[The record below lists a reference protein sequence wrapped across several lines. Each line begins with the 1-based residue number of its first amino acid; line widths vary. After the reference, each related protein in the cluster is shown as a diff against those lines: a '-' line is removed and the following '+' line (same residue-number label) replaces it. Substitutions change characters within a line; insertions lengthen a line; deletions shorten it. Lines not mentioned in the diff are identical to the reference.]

1 MRKELQKKAENLK
14 QISHKAGRWKKI
26 VTVLACVVVFCT
38 TYALILPAIT
48 LESGEKLICTEE
60 SVSGHV
66 HNAECKDADGRI
78 QCGYADYV
86 IHTHDENCK
95 DADGNL
101 ICGLDEIKEHTHT
114 DECYEV
120 NAEEVSETDGRAEEE
135 KDEASETDG
144 RTEEEKDKADDNNDE
159 TAEKK
164 LICTEP
170 EVIAHIHDE
179 NCKDAEGNLIC
190 GKIQILKH
198 EHQKECI
205 EKEADTEEK
214 KEKSPIEEIKKDDQ
228 TSEEEQTEQGEKE
241 DNTETESEE
250 LKRTEEAKE
259 TDKKTP
265 EIKEPETEAP
275 EKEAPVKNQDKQE
288 KDEETT
294 NNISEKNNDKEIK
307 ESGQESEQEKE
318 VKKEDANLRKHRM
331 THEGKDYTVHV
342 TFDEDAELPTDVKL
356 EVEEIKQGSTEYKDY
371 YKQAEEALPEEQGF
385 MFCRFFD
392 VSFITDGKKV
402 EPKASVE
409 VEISYTDSVPQ
420 QKGVETNAIHFAEDG
435 IEVLPAEVEQNAD
448 GEDTFSF
455 TQDSFSVVG
464 TAVSAIDLSEG
475 SYIFYKEGDKSGE
488 GYALGYAEGTIS
500 VVDVIVDNNGYV
512 YPKDNSQSY
521 YIDTIT
527 WTYDNG
533 RLENKFLKEHGYS
546 EKYLY
551 LSNGYVGLSSG
562 GQTLQA
568 RIINNTI
575 RIAYM
580 DGDPNY
586 SGERG
591 YYLGFDDTRKQF
603 TSVRKFANGTYL
615 FGAKVENNVDNTEIT
630 RGDLEVEDHI
640 KESGILQPDLKQGTI
655 AGTEFTYTWYRSSD
669 EKKWEKVE
677 RRRITGNSY
686 NVAEDGGWLNVP
698 LDGGA
703 DRYYKVVLVSVDG
716 VQQVTTIESKSYH
729 VPYYDQVQNGDFENP
744 VISTEVDDPE
754 HYQPFLPNG
763 TAGMVWKTTASDG
776 EIEFISVASDA
787 YEKLSTNWHRV
798 DKAAKGKQFVELN
811 ASMPGALYQ
820 DILTI
825 PGSTMYWSLAH
836 RGRGLGIDKD
846 LENTRDSNDT
856 MYVLAMSTILA
867 EKYKVTTQTAV
878 KDVLNNPGKYP
889 GVSVYEITDDNKA
902 WYYHSGQYNVPEDQ
916 YLTRYF
922 FIAGS
927 TAYDRAMNN
936 QGELIGTVGN
946 HLDDIHFST
955 ELPPPEKG
963 KVNIEVNKTIVGLNE
978 QEAVNLL
985 KKLRFTINET
995 RVSGADFKNF
1005 KQNEDGSYTASYQV
1019 QETIG
1024 SNVNKVTKY
1033 VSEDL
1038 STADAE
1044 GYIRTSTT
1052 YAIGENGL
1060 KNNYEQTQ
1068 NIEVTIADQ
1077 GTGIVSF
1084 VNTYTPETV
1093 DISISKIND
1102 ETTPEALS
1110 GAVFSLDVQNDTTWD
1125 TVNNTIEV
1133 DDNGIAYIKHLL
1145 YDKLYRLTETK
1156 APDGYSKLTE
1166 HIYFKIQKENG
1177 TATVIPYAANGT
1189 QLTKWPDQAN
1199 VSSAEPLKLTVI
1211 NNKKAMLPETGGSG
1225 TNRTY
1230 AVGIMMILTSGM
1242 IYGCREKTRRGR
1254 RRH

>member
-101 ICGLDEIKEHTHT
+101 ICGLDEVKEHTHT

-159 TAEKK
+159 TTEKK

-241 DNTETESEE
+241 DNTEAESEE

-259 TDKKTP
+259 TDKKTT

-331 THEGKDYTVHV
+331 THEEKDYTVHV

-356 EVEEIKQGSTEYKDY
+356 EVEEIKQESTEYKDY
-371 YKQAEEALPEEQGF
+371 YKQAEEALPEEQVL

-392 VSFITDGKKV
+392 VSFISDGKQV

-763 TAGMVWKTTASDG
+763 TAGLVWKTTAEDG
-776 EIEFISVASDA
+776 EIEFISVASDTFRD
-787 YEKLSTNWHRV
+787 YSYKWHNCER
-798 DKAAKGKQFVELN
+798 AAKGKQYVELN
-811 ASMPGALYQ
+811 AGMEGALYQ
-820 DILTI
+820 DVLTI

-836 RGRGLGIDKD
+836 RGRGT
-846 LENTRDSNDT
+846 EAMRDGSVYALDT
-856 MYVLAMSTILA
+856 MYVIAMSTTLA
-867 EKYKVTTQTAV
+867 EEKQITTQDAV
-878 KDVLNNPGKYP
+878 TDVLNNPSKYP
-889 GVSVYEITDDNKA
+889 GVSIEKITDDNIK
-902 WYYHSGQYNVPEDQ
+902 WYYHTGQYEVPNGQ

-922 FIAGS
+922 FVAGETS
-927 TAYDRAMNN
+927 FDKYSS
-936 QGELIGTVGN
+936 GSELARTIGN
-946 HLDDIHFST
+946 HLDDIHFSVD
-955 ELPPPEKG
+955 LAPPEKG
-963 KVNIEVNKTIVGLNE
+963 KVNLEIKKTIVGLSE
-978 QEAVNLL
+978 EEAQALL
-985 KKLRFTINET
+985 QKLSFS
-995 RVSGADFKNF
+995 VSGTSISGKKFKNF
-1005 KQNEDGSYTASYQV
+1005 RQNADGSYTATYQKQIDIGSAASINRTIEEDV
-1019 QETIG
+1019 TTADVNEYTRSSTTVAVNSGNPVSSNNAMLTIKDQETG
-1024 SNVNKVTKY
+1024 S
-1033 VSEDL
+1033 
-1038 STADAE
+1038 
-1044 GYIRTSTT
+1044 
-1052 YAIGENGL
+1052 
-1060 KNNYEQTQ
+1060 
-1068 NIEVTIADQ
+1068 
-1077 GTGIVSF
+1077 VSF
-1084 VNTYTPETV
+1084 VNTYIPETV
-1093 DISISKIND
+1093 NISILKTND
-1102 ETTPEALS
+1102 DTVPGALA
-1110 GAVFSLDVQNDTTWD
+1110 GAVFSLAEQDDTTWKQINNSIEVNEYGMAD
-1125 TVNNTIEV
+1125 VNN
-1133 DDNGIAYIKHLL
+1133 LL

-1177 TATVIPYAANGT
+1177 TAQIIPYDENGT

-1242 IYGCREKTRRGR
+1242 IYGCREKTRWGR